1 MPTIL
6 ALDSSTEACSCAL
19 SVNGEIAETF
29 ELLPRLHTQ
38 HILPM
43 IESLMAEHELQFNE
57 LDAIAVGAGP
67 GSFTGLRIAAGV
79 AQGIAFGA
87 DLPLVPVSTLA
98 AMAHQNLI
106 NMGNGLNHILSC
118 LDARINEV
126 YWAVY
131 CAGENGIEQINDEQL
146 CKPESVVLP
155 IELACYGVGNGMAF
169 LAQMPEQTQ
178 SLIKGSDNDVYPR
191 AAAMAE
197 LALEYFAAGKSMS
210 PEKFSPRY
218 LRNKVTQD

>member
-19 SVNGEIAETF
+19 SINGEIFETF

-38 HILPM
+38 FLLPM
-43 IESLMAEHELQFNE
+43 IKSLMAEHDLQFTD
-57 LDAIAVGAGP
+57 LDAISVGAGP

-87 DLPLVPVSTLA
+87 DLPLIPVSTLA
-98 AMAHQNLI
+98 AMAQQSLDS
-106 NMGNGLNHILSC
+106 GPKHIFSC

-131 CAGENGIEQINDEQL
+131 TINDNKIELDGTEQL
-146 CKPESVVLP
+146 CKPELVDLRINEP
-155 IELACYGVGNGMAF
+155 CYAVGNGMNFIEKMSA
-169 LAQMPEQTQ
+169 QTQ
-178 SLIKGSDNDVYPR
+178 SLISRYEIDVYPR
-191 AAAMAE
+191 AAAIAE
-197 LALEYFAAGKSMS
+197 LAVGYFKQGMLMK
-210 PEKFSPRY
+210 PEDFSPTY
-218 LRNKVTQD
+218 LRNKVTQN

>member
-1 MPTIL
+1 MSIIL

-19 SVNGEIAETF
+19 AIDGKIF
-29 ELLPRLHTQ
+29 EKFEVLPRLHTQ
-38 HILPM
+38 YILPM
-43 IESLMAEHELQFNE
+43 IQSLMAEHELNFTE

-87 DLPLVPVSTLA
+87 ELALIPISTLA
-98 AMAHQNLI
+98 ALAQLSI
-106 NMGNGLNHILSC
+106 KSEPQYVLSC

-131 CAGENGIEQINDEQL
+131 SKADNKIQLVGEEQL
-146 CKPESVVLP
+146 CKPELIDV
-155 IELACYGVGNGMAF
+155 ELTGSCYGVGNGMNF
-169 LAQMPEQTQ
+169 LTQMPDYIQ
-178 SLIKGSDNDVYPR
+178 SIIAAYDSDVYPR

-197 LALEYFAAGKSMS
+197 LAIGYLAQGMTMK
-210 PEKFSPRY
+210 PEDFSPTY
-218 LRNKVTQD
+218 LRNKVTQN